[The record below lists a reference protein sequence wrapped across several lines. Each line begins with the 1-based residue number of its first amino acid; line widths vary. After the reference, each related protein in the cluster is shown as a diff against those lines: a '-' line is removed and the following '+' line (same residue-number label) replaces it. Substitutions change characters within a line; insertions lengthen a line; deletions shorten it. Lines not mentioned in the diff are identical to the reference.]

1 MSHILQISQSNPV
14 IHLKAYGGLKVE
26 GVQQTQ
32 VQCEI
37 DAPQLATLMEDNGH
51 VYLTAN
57 SSCSVTVPVDSSI
70 QIEKGMGSVSIKNI
84 HGEITIEKVLGNLV
98 LIQVDSAHVERTG
111 GNCAVRDASGEIVL
125 EKVGGNLVVDQVGS
139 LRCEKVGGVCLTKN
153 VAGNISVEK
162 VGGNFKA
169 EEISGLT
176 YVGKVGADFRAMD
189 LTLDEDV
196 VAGGDIRIAHLNLS
210 KDVDF
215 RAGANV
221 ILSLDEALSGAKM
234 ALDSGSHHIRI
245 VNQDDDIEINA
256 REYDYA
262 FGDEAYRVDIS
273 AGGRILIGKEV
284 DSLEEGIQVGDL
296 GSYFSYEENALNEMV
311 QERVE
316 AATRRAEA
324 KIKAAEIRLEQIR
337 GNVEKNR
344 KIKIDIDLDNLKAI
358 KKAVPVPPVP
368 SVTRKAGKKGA
379 SDEERLMILKML
391 QDKMIT
397 VDEAEA
403 LFKALEN

>member
-1 MSHILQISQSNPV
+1 MSHILQISQPDPI
-14 IHLKAYGGLKVE
+14 IHLKAYGGLKIE
-26 GVQQTQ
+26 GVQQAQ

-37 DAPQLATLMEDNGH
+37 DAPQLATLMEEDGH

-57 SSCSVTVPVDSSI
+57 SSCNVTVPVDSSI

-84 HGEITIEKVLGNLV
+84 KGNIKIEKVLGNLV
-98 LIQVDSAHVERTG
+98 LIQVGSAHVERTG
-111 GNCAVRDASGEIVL
+111 GNCAIRDASGDISL
-125 EKVGGNLVVDQVGS
+125 EKVGGNLVVDQAGS

-153 VAGNISVEK
+153 ITGDISVEK

-176 YVGKVGADFRAMD
+176 YVGKVGADFRAFN
-189 LTLDEDV
+189 LTLKDDV
-196 VAGGDIRIAHLNLS
+196 VAGGDIRIAHLNLV
-210 KDVDF
+210 KNLDL

-221 ILSLDEALSGAKM
+221 ILSLDDALTGAKM
-234 ALDSGSHHIRI
+234 ALSSGAHRIRI
-245 VNQDDDIEINA
+245 VHQDDDLEINA
-256 REYDYA
+256 KEFDYA
-262 FGDEAYRVDIS
+262 FGDEVFSIDIA
-273 AGGRILIGKEV
+273 AGGKILIGKDIDNKEQ
-284 DSLEEGIQVGDL
+284 GIDVGDL
-296 GSYFSYEENALNEMV
+296 SSYFSYEENALNEMV

-344 KIKIDIDLDNLKAI
+344 KIKIDIDLDDLKAI
-358 KKAVPVPPVP
+358 KPVAPMP
-368 SVTRKAGKKGA
+368 SMTRKAGKKGA

-391 QDKMIT
+391 QDKMIS